1 LPHSFSF
8 QDEIAFYDNRG
19 IAGLKCLDSIS
30 FTMKLGQKPT
40 GVAYIP
46 TLDGWRAVA
55 IVAVLVCHGLDQRR
69 HSFAEPLGSAGVL
82 LFFAISGFLITRR
95 MVEEKIQTGTVSLR
109 KFYIRRAFR
118 ILPPAFTYLAS
129 IALLGLAGVLPFS
142 VEPLFKALFFVRNY
156 AYFDYSQHATW
167 YSAHFWSLSVE
178 EHFYLIWPAI
188 FVLAGLKR
196 ARWVAPG
203 LAVATILWRMIDEKY
218 EFVIRLF
225 HAPYLLN
232 NWGRTDY
239 VADALLWGCAL
250 AVWLGHKPWK
260 SPLPRRTTTALCA
273 GLIGFVC
280 VAWLMGRVNHAAIF
294 VNLSM
299 SLLVGLTVADPGS
312 LIGRFL
318 ELPALRVV
326 GRLSYSLYLWQQL
339 FFHVDRKGLWFQNFP
354 LNIAFIFA
362 CACFSYY
369 LVERPAIRLGHRFA
383 RPPKLGHADDLSAA
397 RAVSVEV

>member
-1 LPHSFSF
+1 V
-8 QDEIAFYDNRG
+8 EG
-19 IAGLKCLDSIS
+19 LDSIP
-30 FTMKLGQKPT
+30 FKMKLGPKPT

-55 IVAVLVCHGLDQRR
+55 IIAVLVCHGLDQRT

-118 ILPPAFTYLAS
+118 ILPPALFYLAS
-129 IALLGLAGVLPFS
+129 ITLLGLAGVIPFS
-142 VEPLFKALFFVRNY
+142 VEPLLKALFFVRNY

-196 ARWVAPG
+196 ARWIAPG
-203 LAVATILWRMIDEKY
+203 LALATVLWRTIDEKY
-218 EFVIRLF
+218 EFIIRLF
-225 HAPYLLN
+225 HAPYLLS

-239 VADALLWGCAL
+239 VADTLLWGCAL
-250 AVWLGHKPWK
+250 AVWLGRKPWK
-260 SPLPRRTTTALCA
+260 TPLPKRTTTAVCA

-280 VAWLMGRVNHAAIF
+280 VAWFTGRVSHAAIF
-294 VNLSM
+294 VNLIM
-299 SLLVGLTVADPGS
+299 TLLVGLTVVDPGS
-312 LIGRFL
+312 LTGRFL
-318 ELPALRVV
+318 ELPALRAV

-339 FFHVDRKGLWFQNFP
+339 FFHANHEGLWFQSFP
-354 LNIAFIFA
+354 LNIAFIFT
-362 CACFSYY
+362 CAGLSYY
-369 LVERPAIRLGHRFA
+369 FVERPAIRLGHRIA
-383 RPPKLGHADDLSAA
+383 GSPSVGHADDLPEA
-397 RAVSVEV
+397 RAVPVEV